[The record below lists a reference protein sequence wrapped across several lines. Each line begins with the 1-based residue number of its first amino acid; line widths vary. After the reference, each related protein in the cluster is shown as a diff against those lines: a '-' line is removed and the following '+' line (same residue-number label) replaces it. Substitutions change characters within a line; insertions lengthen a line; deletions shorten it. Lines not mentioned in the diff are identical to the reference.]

1 MEVVGGSL
9 ADKAGLI
16 PGDAVVKVNDY
27 DVFSLRHKDAQDII
41 VRSGNCFDPTL
52 QRGGSTWRPHVTA
65 TGSLPTPSSQ
75 LGNIAPVTMTSLAH
89 KQQEV
94 RHIGS
99 GYNNSARPY
108 GGINGTDGHVKSI
121 VNKPYNSPV
130 GIYSEEAIAEILS
143 AQAEV
148 LAGGV
153 LGVNFKKNEK
163 IYNAANSEVLKMLH
177 EQENDPD
184 PDEQDPYQST
194 LQHSPRPRYEHEQ
207 PHYNTNPTVTKHVT
221 SPVAK
226 PNVPNTGGI
235 PAGQN
240 ICTECER
247 LIVGVVVRV
256 KDKNLHVDCFKCA
269 TCVTSLK
276 NQGYFNFNNNLYC
289 DIHAKMAAMKNPPA
303 GTEGYVPVPIT
314 ANQKLSASTISAAL
328 DSVGVHSNGAGISRK
343 FWNRRT
349 TG

>member
-221 SPVAK
+221 ALWQSQMCQILEVFQLDKIFAQNVNVSLLVSLFVSRIRISTLIVS
-226 PNVPNTGGI
+226 NVP
-235 PAGQN
+235 PVVSH
-240 ICTECER
+240 ER
-247 LIVGVVVRV
+247 IKVTLI
-256 KDKNLHVDCFKCA
+256 
-269 TCVTSLK
+269 
-276 NQGYFNFNNNLYC
+276 
-289 DIHAKMAAMKNPPA
+289 
-303 GTEGYVPVPIT
+303 
-314 ANQKLSASTISAAL
+314 STIIYIAIFTL
-328 DSVGVHSNGAGISRK
+328 R
-343 FWNRRT
+343 WLL
-349 TG
+349 